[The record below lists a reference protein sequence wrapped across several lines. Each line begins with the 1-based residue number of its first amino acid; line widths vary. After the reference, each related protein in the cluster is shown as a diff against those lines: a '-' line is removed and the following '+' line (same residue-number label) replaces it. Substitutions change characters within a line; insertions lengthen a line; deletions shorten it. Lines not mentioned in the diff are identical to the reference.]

1 MSDSSPQVIII
12 AGPNGAGKSTLAPLL
27 LKDTLTVMEYVNS
40 DTIALGLSA
49 FQPEAAAFEAGRVT
63 LKRLRNLAKQHHHFS
78 FETTLATRSYAPWI
92 QGLSQEG
99 FKLHLI
105 FLWLRTPELAIQRV
119 KERVR
124 LGGHNIPETIIH
136 RRYQRGIK
144 NFFTLYS
151 PIVESWGIYDNSSN
165 SPGLIATAY
174 QNGDPVVLQNDLWIQ
189 LRNQYENF
197 SNS

>member
-63 LKRLRNLAKQHHHFS
+63 LKRLRNLVKQHHHFS

-92 QGLSQEG
+92 QGLSQKG
-99 FKLHLI
+99 YKFHLL

-124 LGGHNIPETIIH
+124 LGGHHIPETIIR

-151 PIVESWGIYDNSSN
+151 PLVQSWGVYDNSSN
-165 SPGLIATAY
+165 SPGLIATVH
-174 QNGDPVVLQNDLWIQ
+174 QNESPVVHQNDLWVQ